1 MPSLKVPPVE
11 KTVILT
17 FAFRLRLHSE
27 LHFLP
32 NSGLKYVL
40 LICTDGLPTL
50 DSICVTGPSGFV
62 MSQKHEGYMILCVIR
77 RYRWNRRDTRSP
89 NLRVKRRKPGD
100 LPSLLVAH
108 APNFI
113 EKS

>member
-1 MPSLKVPPVE
+1 MPSLEVPPVE
-11 KTVILT
+11 ETVILT

-40 LICTDGLPTL
+40 LICTDWLPIL
-50 DSICVTGPSGFV
+50 DSICVTRPSDFV
-62 MSQKHEGYMILCVIR
+62 VSQKYKGYMILCVIH

-89 NLRVKRRKPGD
+89 NLRVERGKTGD

-108 APNFI
+108 APNFV